1 MDSAEKKHVSS
12 VSESPAKG
20 LFSGELRTDMII
32 PFPKIA
38 EAEQETLRFVIE
50 SIDKFM
56 GDRDDDF
63 RRFDSD
69 GEQPEEYLAELR
81 ELGLFSLIIPQEYDG
96 LGLSNSGYSR
106 ILQQTSRYD
115 GSTSLT
121 IGAHSS
127 IGMKALLL
135 FGTSAQKEK
144 YLSRL
149 ATGELIAAFCLTE
162 SGSGSD
168 AASIKTEAKKN
179 PDGTYTLNGEKIWI
193 TNGGTA
199 GFFTVFAKT
208 SSDSGKMSA
217 FIVERD
223 WEGVSVGPKEDKMGI
238 RASCTTTVRFDN
250 VTVPADALLG
260 QEGKGFK
267 VAMAVLNN
275 GRTGLGGGC
284 VGAMKRLIELA
295 VAQST
300 QRKQFGKPI
309 NEFQLIQEKLALMT
323 TVCFATESIVS
334 VVGHLIDA
342 ESDDFSVEAAMSK
355 VFASEALWLVADE
368 ALQISG
374 GNGFMREFPYERV
387 VRDCRINRI
396 FEGTNEILRLF
407 IALSGLKEPGEA
419 LKGVAKS
426 LQGIFNDP
434 IKGFGVLSDYASR
447 KVGQFTTLG
456 RPRMQGISPQLRT
469 EVRILEQGVLK
480 LGEAV
485 ESMLRR
491 HGKSII
497 GQQLVTKRLADIATD
512 LFVGMCV
519 LSRVSSYISEKG
531 EGGATA
537 EIELAKIYTQMARV
551 RITNNFRGLFSNA
564 DKQIIGLADYIKEA
578 GGYPWDTI

>member
-1 MDSAEKKHVSS
+1 MDSPEKKQVSS
-12 VSESPAKG
+12 GSESPAKG
-20 LFSGELRTDMII
+20 LFSGELRTDTIV
-32 PFPKIA
+32 PFPSIA

-208 SSDSGKMSA
+208 SGDKGKMSA

-309 NEFQLIQEKLALMT
+309 NEFQLIQEKLAVMT

-355 VFASEALWLVADE
+355 VFASEALWFVADE

-456 RPRMQGISPQLRT
+456 RPRMQGISPHLRT
-469 EVRILEQGVLK
+469 EVRILEQGVSK

-491 HGKSII
+491 HGKDII

-519 LSRVSSYISEKG
+519 LSRVSSYISETG
-531 EGGATA
+531 ESKATA
-537 EIELAKIYTQMARV
+537 EIEIAKIYTQMARV
-551 RITNNFRGLFSNA
+551 RIANNFRGLFSNA
-564 DKQIIGLADYIKEA
+564 DKQIVGLAEYIKEA

>member
-1 MDSAEKKHVSS
+1 MDSPEKKQVSS
-12 VSESPAKG
+12 GSESPAKG
-20 LFSGELRTDMII
+20 LFSGELRTDTIV
-32 PFPKIA
+32 PFPSIA

-208 SSDSGKMSA
+208 SGDKGKMSA

-309 NEFQLIQEKLALMT
+309 NEFQLIQEKLAVMT

-355 VFASEALWLVADE
+355 VFASEALWFVADE

-407 IALSGLKEPGEA
+407 IALSGLKEPGET

-456 RPRMQGISPQLRT
+456 RPRMQGISPHLRT
-469 EVRILEQGVLK
+469 EVRILEQGVSK

-491 HGKSII
+491 HGKDII

-519 LSRVSSYISEKG
+519 LSRVSSYISETG
-531 EGGATA
+531 ESKATA
-537 EIELAKIYTQMARV
+537 EIEIAKIYTQMARV
-551 RITNNFRGLFSNA
+551 RIANNFRGLFSNA
-564 DKQIIGLADYIKEA
+564 DKQIVGLAEYIKEA